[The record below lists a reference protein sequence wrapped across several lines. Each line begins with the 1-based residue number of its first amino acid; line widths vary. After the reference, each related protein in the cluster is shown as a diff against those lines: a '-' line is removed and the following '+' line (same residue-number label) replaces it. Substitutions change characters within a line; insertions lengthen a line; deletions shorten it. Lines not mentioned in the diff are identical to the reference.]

1 MWRCRD
7 VVKGLGITVL
17 IVQVTNAIAMAG
29 MSVAI
34 AQTVA
39 TMSAKVRA
47 VDTMAMIVIA
57 TAWAVVFTAI
67 SRAGGVNFGL
77 TCFNRFGCHGLLLVP
92 VLAFSGVR
100 FNRSA
105 ALPVARSG
113 GAGTAVSDAS

>member
-1 MWRCRD
+1 M
-7 VVKGLGITVL
+7 VKGLGITVL

-57 TAWAVVFTAI
+57 TACQCSFEFRRWYSLLFPVP
-67 SRAGGVNFGL
+67 GG
-77 TCFNRFGCHGLLLVP
+77 
-92 VLAFSGVR
+92 
-100 FNRSA
+100 
-105 ALPVARSG
+105 
-113 GAGTAVSDAS
+113 